1 MRLNL
6 DNVSIYELFVRD
18 NLLGDGISNINTA
31 FLIRPSV
38 IIEENMLSL
47 IVGLIDQEKFGDF
60 TMLIIFVPV
69 EIIFLDGHGRF
80 FLEGLS
86 NVHVLRNWVANFSAI
101 FILLIIIKSIIK
113 CVRIIGESGHQT
125 CDELGI

>member
-1 MRLNL
+1 M

-18 NLLGDGISNINTA
+18 DFLGDGISDINTA
-31 FLIRPSV
+31 FLIGPSV

-80 FLEGLS
+80 FLEGLG
-86 NVHVLRNWVANFSAI
+86 NVHILRNWVANFSAI
-101 FILLIIIKSIIK
+101 LVLLIIIKSIIK